1 MLKNTTFSN
10 DSACATYMCPYNLAI
25 FKFHT
30 PGDERHLS
38 QSSLLQSEGPLLCS
52 ASHQGALMCFRIRTI
67 PTHVPQRM
75 WSFSLNSHSELGP
88 SCTVFQTTFPLSK
101 RNLKSLCPHFTQTS
115 QISALNRT
123 IIRKGFPDGSDS
135 KESACNAG
143 NPGLI
148 PGLGRSPG
156 EENGNPLQYAWR
168 IPWTEEPGRLQSM
181 GLQRVRH
188 DRSDL
193 AYSF

>member
-1 MLKNTTFSN
+1 MLKNTAFSN

-67 PTHVPQRM
+67 PTQVLQRM
-75 WSFSLNSHSELGP
+75 WSFSLNSHPELGP
-88 SCTVFQTTFPLSK
+88 SCTIFQTTFPLSK
-101 RNLKSLCPHFTQTS
+101 KGIIRNLKSLCPHFTQTS

-123 IIRKGFPDGSDS
+123 IIRKGFPDWPRVPSR
-135 KESACNAG
+135 A
-143 NPGLI
+143 
-148 PGLGRSPG
+148 SPLRLLPRFQQTSPKCRLKW
-156 EENGNPLQYAWR
+156 NT
-168 IPWTEEPGRLQSM
+168 PWKP
-181 GLQRVRH
+181 
-188 DRSDL
+188 
-193 AYSF
+193 